1 MRSNKV
7 VLLILMIII
16 FISLSMNL
24 FSKDKIAYYPL
35 YQTDG
40 KNSTNWIGIAIPDLI
55 KKRLDNISQISNVD
69 SDLFKE
75 IIGNKKES
83 VLNPSNIEI
92 FKDLAKE
99 NSIDFI
105 ITGTYEVK
113 EVSKALNVKLKVH
126 NYRTGKTKSINIGG
140 YSNDVEGVVAYLT
153 ERVIKNF
160 KIILNSSQLEILKTG
175 GNSALSNETLIDCYK
190 GESELDNGKYNAAV
204 ELYEKAYRSNIDS
217 KFLKEKYDNALS
229 KLYGDGIFVL
239 KLIETDQ
246 NNISTFRKQ
255 YLLGKKIAL
264 GYKTETISYKLLPVQ
279 GGKLFDLEIVLNF
292 IVDSETQNLAD
303 GVIKSFE
310 EVPNAAIQDGVYNPS
325 TVQYNIS
332 TEEDVFE
339 KNIGNTRIY
348 LELLNDRKESIY
360 KASQSFRNLFD
371 IKYKNE
377 IGFSKETSYKRIF
390 NGKKLLT
397 TLVIPAINR
406 DIIKNTLGIK
416 IKMR

>member
-1 MRSNKV
+1 MRSYKIT
-7 VLLILMIII
+7 LLIIIL
-16 FISLSMNL
+16 SLSSMNL
-24 FSKDKIAYYPL
+24 FSKDKIAYYTL
-35 YQTDG
+35 FQTEG
-40 KNSTNWIGIAIPDLI
+40 TNNSNWIGIAIPDLI
-55 KKRLDNISQISNVD
+55 KKRLDNISQLSSFE

-75 IIGNKKES
+75 KLGEKKIS
-83 VLNPSNIEI
+83 VTNPSNIDI
-92 FKDLAKE
+92 FTTLAKE

-126 NYRTGKTKSINIGG
+126 NFKTGKTKSINIGG

-160 KIILNSSQLEILKTG
+160 NIILNSSQLEILKTG
-175 GNSALSNETLIDCYK
+175 GNSALSNEVLIDCYK
-190 GESELDNGKYNAAV
+190 GENELDNGNYNKAV

-217 KFLKEKYDNALS
+217 KFLKEKYDKALS
-229 KLYGDGIFVL
+229 KLYGDGMFIL
-239 KLIETDQ
+239 KLIETDK
-246 NNISTFRKQ
+246 NNISSFRKQ

-264 GYKTETISYKLLPVQ
+264 GYKTETISYKLVPVQ
-279 GGKLFDLEIVLNF
+279 GGKLFDLEIVLDF
-292 IVDSETQNLAD
+292 IVDNETQTLAD

-310 EVPNAAIQDGVYNPS
+310 EAPNAAMQDGVYNPS
-325 TVQYNIS
+325 AVKYNVS
-332 TEEDVFE
+332 SEEDSFE

-348 LELLNDRKESIY
+348 LELLNDKKESIY

-390 NGKKLLT
+390 NGNKLLT
-397 TLVIPAINR
+397 TLVIPAVNR
-406 DIIKNTLGIK
+406 DIIKNTLEIK